1 MKRIVN
7 LFFLL
12 ISFSFLVS
20 CSSDD
25 KTGSQWDANSVV
37 RINPAQGVQTRA
49 GSDGIHL
56 TAWEI
61 ARWGEDMTL
70 ADSTNHIVGRGFA
83 PAQRDTSY
91 TDPHLS
97 MWGVDIIDQNGKWE
111 DNFIDGHDIVITRN
125 FEELNVTD
133 HNGTLSG
140 DTVYE
145 DPLTGL
151 GTNDL
156 MFTAHSQHDTIAY
169 IPNSVLLNA
178 KGLIRAAY
186 DRGDY
191 ATVYALFN
199 KAFTFKPITGAE
211 WRALKAKGEE

>member
-20 CSSDD
+20 CSD
-25 KTGSQWDANSVV
+25 KTDSTQWDANSVV

-61 ARWGEDMTL
+61 ARWGEDMTFL
-70 ADSTNHIVGRGFA
+70 DSVNNSGGRGFA

-91 TDPHLS
+91 TDPHLC
-97 MWGVDIIDQNGKWE
+97 MWGIDIIDQNGKW
-111 DNFIDGHDIVITRN
+111 DGDFINGHDIVIRRH

-140 DTVYE
+140 DTIYE
-145 DPLTGL
+145 DPLTGR
-151 GTNDL
+151 GTNGAIFSATL
-156 MFTAHSQHDTIAY
+156 QYDTVAY

-178 KGLIRAAY
+178 KGSIRAAY

>member
-20 CSSDD
+20 CSSD
-25 KTGSQWDANSVV
+25 KTETQWDANSVV

-61 ARWGEDMTL
+61 ARWGEDMTFL
-70 ADSTNHIVGRGFA
+70 DSVNYPTGRGFA

-91 TDPHLS
+91 TDPHLA
-97 MWGVDIIDQNGKWE
+97 MWGIDIIDQNGKWY
-111 DNFIDGHDIVITRN
+111 DGFINGHDIVITRN

-140 DTVYE
+140 DTVYD
-145 DPLTGL
+145 DPITGL
-151 GTNDL
+151 GTNGEIVKKI
-156 MFTAHSQHDTIAY
+156 QHDTIAY
-169 IPNSVLLNA
+169 IPNSVLRNA

-186 DRGDY
+186 DKGDY
-191 ATVYALFN
+191 TTVYALFN

>member
-1 MKRIVN
+1 MKQIVS

-12 ISFSFLVS
+12 ISFSFLIS

-25 KTGSQWDANSVV
+25 KTGPTQLDPNAVV
-37 RINPAQGVQTRA
+37 RINPAKGVQTRA

-61 ARWGEDMTL
+61 ARWGEDMTFL
-70 ADSTNHIVGRGFA
+70 DSVNHSGGRGFA

-91 TDPHLS
+91 IDPHLA
-97 MWGVDIIDQNGKWE
+97 MWGTDIIDQDGKW
-111 DNFIDGHDIVITRN
+111 DGTFINGHDIVITRN
-125 FEELNVTD
+125 FVELNVTD

-145 DPLTGL
+145 DPLAVRILHGRP
-151 GTNDL
+151 GC
-156 MFTAHSQHDTIAY
+156 DTIAY
-169 IPNSVLLNA
+169 IPNSVLHYA
-178 KGLIRAAY
+178 KERIRAAY
-186 DRGDY
+186 DKGDY
-191 ATVYALFN
+191 TTVYALFN